1 MRIRVINPNTSAS
14 MTETIRASAVAAAAP
29 DTVIEAV
36 TPTMGPVSIE
46 GHYDEALAV
55 PGVLTEVRRGVA
67 EGADGFVLACFGDPG
82 MDAAREVA
90 EGRPVIGIAQAAMHV
105 AALAARGFAVVTTLS
120 RTAGRAWDLA
130 RDYGFADRCREVLAC
145 EVPVLAVDAAEDMVA
160 ELAKEA
166 LTHEGVEAIVLGCA
180 GMAEMAARVTAEVH
194 APVIDGVG
202 AAVGLVETMVRIGV
216 GGCARNEYAP
226 PLPKKYVGLL
236 EGFTIPEDVAGSR

>member
-14 MTETIRASAVAAAAP
+14 MTATIAASAKAAAAP

-36 TPTMGPVSIE
+36 TPTMGPASIE

-55 PGVLTEVRRGVA
+55 PGVLTEVARGVA

-82 MDAAREVA
+82 MDAARELA
-90 EGRPVIGIAQAAMHV
+90 QGRPVIGIAQAAMHV
-105 AALAARGFAVVTTLS
+105 AALSARGFAVVTTLS

-130 RDYGFADRCREVLAC
+130 RAYGFGERCREVLAC
-145 EVPVLAVDAAEDMVA
+145 EVPVLAVDSAEDMVA
-160 ELAKEA
+160 DLAREA
-166 LTHEGVEAIVLGCA
+166 LTHDGVEAIVLGCA
-180 GMAEMAARVTAEVH
+180 GMAEMASRVSAETG

-216 GGCARNEYAP
+216 GGCARNEYAR
-226 PLPKKYVGLL
+226 PLPKDYTGLL
-236 EGFTIPEDVAGSR
+236 EPFTIA

>member
-14 MTETIRASAVAAAAP
+14 MTATIASSAEAAAAP

-55 PGVLTEVRRGVA
+55 PGVLTEVARGVA

-82 MDAAREVA
+82 MDAAREIA
-90 EGRPVIGIAQAAMHV
+90 AGRPVIGIAQAAMYV
-105 AALAARGFAVVTTLS
+105 AALSARGFAVVTTLS

-130 RDYGFADRCREVLAC
+130 RAYGLGDRCKEVLAC
-145 EVPVLAVDAAEDMVA
+145 EVPVLAVDTAEDMVA
-160 ELAKEA
+160 DLAREA
-166 LTHEGVEAIVLGCA
+166 LTHDGVEAIVLGCA
-180 GMAEMAARVTAEVH
+180 GMAEMAARVTAETG

-202 AAVGLVETMVRIGV
+202 AGVGLVETMVRIGV
-216 GGCARNEYAP
+216 GGCARGEYAT
-226 PLPKKYVGLL
+226 PLPKTYTGLM
-236 EGFTIPEDVAGSR
+236 EPFTVA

>member
-1 MRIRVINPNTSAS
+1 MRIRVINPNTSES
-14 MTETIRASAVAAAAP
+14 MTQTIKTSAQAAAAP
-29 DTVIEAV
+29 DVVIEAV
-36 TPTMGPVSIE
+36 TPTMGPASIE

-55 PGVLTEVRRGVA
+55 PGVLTEVARGVE

-82 MDAAREVA
+82 MDAARELA
-90 EGRPVIGIAQAAMHV
+90 QGRPVIGIAQAGMHV

-130 RDYGFADRCREVLAC
+130 RGYGFGDRCVEVLAC
-145 EVPVLAVDAAEDMVA
+145 EVPVLAVDSAADMVA
-160 ELAKEA
+160 DLAKEA

-216 GGCARNEYAP
+216 CGCARGEYAH
-226 PLPKKYVGLL
+226 PLPKRYTGLL
-236 EGFTIPEDVAGSR
+236 EGFSIPQG